1 MPSVVA
7 MPGWRKSQALP
18 TSPLCLPLCKGLCW
32 HQTPSHKHRS
42 TGKDL
47 CPLWD
52 VLGSQL
58 HFSSSL
64 KDPAICLCFQGP
76 PACQRDGQG
85 CQLSE
90 DLLCARGWL
99 ADGQVVEIPRGG
111 VDAGGNSPAQAQLHP
126 QPPHWLCPGVSS
138 PTRLRV
144 SSSRSPPHSALLHFS
159 CRARAFRVGFYF
171 HQAIMLIAVVSSSHS
186 SCLLSDALST

>member
-18 TSPLCLPLCKGLCW
+18 TSPLCLPQCKGLCW
-32 HQTPSHKHRS
+32 HQTPLHKHRS

-52 VLGSQL
+52 VPGSQL

-64 KDPAICLCFQGP
+64 NDPAICHSFQGP

-90 DLLCARGWL
+90 DLACARGWL
-99 ADGQVVEIPRGG
+99 AVGQVVELPRGG
-111 VDAGGNSPAQAQLHP
+111 VDAWGALHKPSSIPSPP
-126 QPPHWLCPGVSS
+126 RWLCLGGSS
-138 PTRLRV
+138 STRLRV
-144 SSSRSPPHSALLHFS
+144 SSSLSPPQQRSASFLMPSLSLQSRVLFPSGNNAHC
-159 CRARAFRVGFYF
+159 CR
-171 HQAIMLIAVVSSSHS
+171 
-186 SCLLSDALST
+186 